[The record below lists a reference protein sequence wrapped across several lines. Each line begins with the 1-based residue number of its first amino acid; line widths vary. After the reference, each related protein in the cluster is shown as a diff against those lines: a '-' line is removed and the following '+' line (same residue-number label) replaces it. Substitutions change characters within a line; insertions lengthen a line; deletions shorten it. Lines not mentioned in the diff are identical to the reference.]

1 MSNNFNVEIC
11 TRNGRTL
18 CVNAS
23 SIPAHLRNGASLG
36 SCSERNCTVTAA
48 REMGEQNTTEEEYSS
63 FKAAGEMLDV
73 QMFPNP
79 TSGYVNIS
87 INAPEQV
94 FEIQVFDA
102 MGRLVNSVK
111 NQTADRNIVLNLTDL
126 PSGVYMVR
134 ITGEAGFIVKQI
146 VKE

>member
-1 MSNNFNVEIC
+1 
-11 TRNGRTL
+11 
-18 CVNAS
+18 
-23 SIPAHLRNGASLG
+23 
-36 SCSERNCTVTAA
+36 
-48 REMGEQNTTEEEYSS
+48 MGEQNTTEEEYSS

-134 ITGEAGFIVKQI
+134 ITGEAGFIVKQV